1 MASPVDLIANSF
13 YEHAIKTI
21 KQIYSSSS
29 EKTELSVDELIEGF
43 KTHYFPGH
51 TMTIAE
57 KAKPK
62 EKTKRKTK
70 ELTEHEQCTVLK
82 KNGERCKGKKST
94 IGPNLEMCSL
104 HNNSLAEKEQIV
116 ADENKEPTVKC
127 SHVFTRGANKDTTC
141 DNLSQP
147 DTAYCKTHAPKKVGQ
162 AKKTLANITIKSK
175 EVVEEDLEEKIIKSP
190 KKIPLSKRM
199 LIKEEPEKQHEH
211 EEEKEYDE
219 LFGEAS
225 EVEYEEEDN
234 EDEDNEEQ

>member
-62 EKTKRKTK
+62 EKAKRKTK

-147 DTAYCKTHAPKKVGQ
+147 DTAYCKTHAPKKAGQ
-162 AKKTLANITIKSK
+162 AKKTVSKSTIKSK
-175 EVVEEDLEEKIIKSP
+175 EVVEDLEEQIIKSP

-199 LIKEEPEKQHEH
+199 LIKEEEQQEH
-211 EEEKEYDE
+211 EGEKEYDE

-234 EDEDNEEQ
+234 EDEEEDNEEQ